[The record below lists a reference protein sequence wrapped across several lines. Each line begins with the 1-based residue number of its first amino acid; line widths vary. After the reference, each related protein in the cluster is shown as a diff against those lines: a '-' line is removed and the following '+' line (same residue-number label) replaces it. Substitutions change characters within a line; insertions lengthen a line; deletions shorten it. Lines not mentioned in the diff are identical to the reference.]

1 MKHLKNL
8 FLKLTKSGKGFLL
21 LVNIVGIIFI
31 TFENLYYSYGMML
44 YKTSFADATEE
55 FWSTELLFGGLFLLV
70 VNGLALIAV
79 IREKHKKNK

>member
-1 MKHLKNL
+1 M
-8 FLKLTKSGKGFLL
+8 GKDSYY

-31 TFENLYYSYGMML
+31 TFENLYDSYGMML

-55 FWSTELLFGGLFLLV
+55 FWSSELLFGGLFLLV

-79 IREKHKKNK
+79 IREKHKKKK

>member
-1 MKHLKNL
+1 
-8 FLKLTKSGKGFLL
+8 LL
-21 LVNIVGIIFI
+21 LGNIVGIIFI

>member
-8 FLKLTKSGKGFLL
+8 FLKLTKSGKWFLL

-44 YKTSFADATEE
+44 YKTSFANATEE

>member
-44 YKTSFADATEE
+44 YKRSFANATEE